1 MADEDRQATP
11 VLIQRLEKESHRFA
25 FFQAVFLLEQY
36 CSSVNRIAHIG
47 DDGPAGDE
55 CIRFKPYASMAF
67 PLSDMVSID
76 EIENAQ
82 NLPKFEIV
90 TSFLGLYGSDSPLPD
105 FYTEEIIQGDPDQT
119 NVSDFLDIFH
129 HRIVSLFYRC
139 WLKYR
144 YYLQFQSDGKD
155 DFSHRVFSLIGM
167 GTSGILDKLNIPI
180 ARLLRYVGLFMQEN
194 RSALALES
202 ILSDYFDGIPVHIEQ
217 CIGRWIKINK
227 EDMSVLG
234 GNTQLGVKV
243 TIGDRV
249 FDRTGKFRITMK
261 LSTFA
266 EFRKFLPNGESFCAL
281 KEVTEAFLPVP
292 LDYEV
297 ELILPGGE
305 VPSMSMS
312 SEFGPQLGWTGWLTS
327 EKPEENVSV
336 IFQAN

>member
-1 MADEDRQATP
+1 
-11 VLIQRLEKESHRFA
+11 
-25 FFQAVFLLEQY
+25 
-36 CSSVNRIAHIG
+36 
-47 DDGPAGDE
+47 
-55 CIRFKPYASMAF
+55 
-67 PLSDMVSID
+67 
-76 EIENAQ
+76 
-82 NLPKFEIV
+82 
-90 TSFLGLYGSDSPLPD
+90 
-105 FYTEEIIQGDPDQT
+105 
-119 NVSDFLDIFH
+119 
-129 HRIVSLFYRC
+129 
-139 WLKYR
+139 
-144 YYLQFQSDGKD
+144 
-155 DFSHRVFSLIGM
+155 M